1 MRDRPPVSVEFIL
14 LVALLNAMVAMSIDT
29 MLPAVGTI
37 ASELGASDPNSRQ
50 FIITIF
56 FAGMTVGTLIY
67 GPWSDSLGRK
77 PAIAVGLGFYAL
89 GSLICLFST
98 SFSMM
103 LAGRFIQGFG
113 ASSPRIVSI
122 AMVRD
127 GQGGA
132 AMARVM
138 SFVMMVFMLVPM
150 LAPSI
155 GQLVLFVASW
165 RVIFLGFVA
174 IGVIA
179 GLWLWL
185 RQEET
190 LPRERRS
197 PLSVSALLQA
207 AGEVL
212 RHPVAM
218 GYTLAVGAIFGS
230 FIVFLGTSQ
239 QIFAEQYG
247 QGAYFALWFALF
259 AGGMALSML
268 VNARLVMRYGMRR
281 ISKLAL
287 RAFLVLSLLFLAL
300 SFAYG
305 GHPPLPLL
313 AVVLFVTFF
322 CNGLLFGNF
331 NAIAMEPMG
340 RIAGMAA
347 AISGALSSLIAIVT
361 GGLIGQF
368 YDGTVIPLVGGFT
381 GLGLISFALSEWAE
395 RRRR

>member
-1 MRDRPPVSVEFIL
+1 
-14 LVALLNAMVAMSIDT
+14 
-29 MLPAVGTI
+29 
-37 ASELGASDPNSRQ
+37 
-50 FIITIF
+50 
-56 FAGMTVGTLIY
+56 MTVGTLIY

-89 GSLICLFST
+89 GSLVCLFSR
-98 SFSMM
+98 SFDMM
-103 LAGRFIQGFG
+103 LVGRFIQGFG

-155 GQLVLFVASW
+155 GQLVLAVASW
-165 RVIFLGFVA
+165 RVIFLGLLVM
-174 IGVIA
+174 GLVA
-179 GLWLWL
+179 GLWLWM

-190 LPRERRS
+190 LPRERRA
-197 PLSVSALLQA
+197 PLSAGALISA

-212 RHPVAM
+212 CHPVAM
-218 GYTLAVGAIFGS
+218 GYTLAAGAIFGS
-230 FIVFLGTSQ
+230 FIVYLGTSQ

-247 QGAYFALWFALF
+247 QGAYFGMWFALF
-259 AGGMALSML
+259 AGGMAIAMM
-268 VNARLVMRYGMRR
+268 VNARLVMRFGMRR
-281 ISKLAL
+281 ISKLSL
-287 RAFLVLSLLFLAL
+287 RSFLVLSSSFLVASL
-300 SFAYG
+300 AMG
-305 GHPPLPLL
+305 GHPPLWML
-313 AVVLFVTFF
+313 AVFLFVTFF

-347 AISGALSSLIAIVT
+347 AISGALSSLIAILT
-361 GGLIGQF
+361 GGFIGQL
-368 YDGTVIPLVGGFT
+368 YDGTVIPLLAGFV
-381 GLGLISFALSEWAE
+381 GLGFISFLLSEWAE